1 MPDNQND
8 EVVIKVR
15 ADGPYKVTGP
25 VRLTDAAGQPLPAPD
40 GPLAL
45 CRCGRSRTKPYCDRS
60 HRTAAGS
67 TAAIHAGLPAP
78 ADGEPYLPG
87 PVFAA
92 PYHFTGDAEG
102 RRESFYGRDTNPTW
116 ERWEAALG
124 ELEGGQAVAF
134 SSGMAAI
141 SAVLFTALGPGDVLV
156 APADGI
162 YTVRT
167 LAREHLERIGV
178 EVRLTPTDDGAVR
191 DALPGATLLWLES
204 PSNPMLDVVDI
215 AALAGSAREG
225 GTLVAV
231 DNTLATPLR
240 QRPIDL
246 GADYSV
252 ASAAKQLTGHSDLVL
267 GHVACAD
274 QRLASDIRA
283 WRTTTGAIPGPFE
296 AWLAHRSLATLG
308 LRVERQERTA
318 EALASMLARRGD
330 VAHVRWPGVGC
341 VVSFDLETAERARAF
356 LAGCRLLAEA
366 TSFGGVHSSAE
377 RRARWGGDAVSSGLI
392 RLSAGCEDAV
402 DLLGDV
408 AQALDAAGPEPGSQ

>member
-1 MPDNQND
+1 MPDDQSD
-8 EVVIKVR
+8 DDRVVIKVR
-15 ADGPYKVTGP
+15 TDGPYKVTGA
-25 VRLTDAAGQPLPAPD
+25 VTLTDAAGAPIDTPD
-40 GPLAL
+40 GPFAL
-45 CRCGRSRTKPYCDRS
+45 CRCGRSRTKPFCDRS
-60 HRTAAGS
+60 HRTAPGS
-67 TAAIHAGLPAP
+67 TAAIHAGLPSP

-92 PYHFTGDAEG
+92 PYHFSGDAAG
-102 RRESFYGRDTNPTW
+102 RSEPSYGRDTNPTW
-116 ERWEAALG
+116 ERWESALG
-124 ELEGGQAVAF
+124 ELEGGEAVAF

-141 SAVLFTALGPGDVLV
+141 SAVLLTALGPGDVLV

-178 EVRLTPTDDGAVR
+178 EVRLTPTEDGAVR
-191 DALPGATLLWLES
+191 KALPGATLLWLES
-204 PSNPMLDVVDI
+204 PSNPLLDVVDI
-215 AALAGSAREG
+215 AGLARLAREG

-246 GADYSV
+246 GADFSV

-267 GHVACAD
+267 GHVAAAD
-274 QRLASDIRA
+274 PRRAAEIRS

-318 EALASMLARRGD
+318 AALAAMLAERGD
-330 VAHVRWPGVGC
+330 VADVRWPAIGC
-341 VVSFDLETAERARAF
+341 VVSFDLDTADRARRF

-377 RRARWGGDAVSSGLI
+377 RRARWGGDAVSPGLV
-392 RLSAGCEDAV
+392 RLSVGCEDAPDV
-402 DLLGDV
+402 LGDV
-408 AQALDAAGPEPGSQ
+408 ARSLDAL